1 MKKIVS
7 ALLFCALLLSL
18 AACSQKSPTAQETEP
33 ESSAARTVTDSFG
46 REVTIPAEVKAIVC
60 TGSGALRMVTY
71 LQCTDRL
78 VGVEDCDK
86 EYADSTLRDYAYVYH
101 DTFDALPSIG
111 KGGGTANTAYVE
123 ELIRL
128 QPDVILSGYTQEA
141 LEDLAQSTGIPCVSI
156 RAKSINF
163 IDDSFYT
170 AMRVAAEVLGVQE
183 RCEEVL
189 QYIDGCKADL
199 DARTADIPDEG
210 KPAVYAGA
218 VTFSGAHGF
227 TGTYSNFGP
236 LMAIHANNVAD
247 EMGETGYFDARVT
260 GLNAGSTAESG
271 YYAASAVGSETLHYV
286 IVVLGAAE
294 VDGKNLAYTYTSQL
308 AGYAL
313 SRFGYIEVI
322 KDSGAVC
329 ELPVTLSS
337 TADYVALV
345 PASTL
350 TLYLPLATD
359 VDTELVKTVRL
370 DRESLEAPVEAGQVV
385 GVYSVSRDGE
395 LLGSVELVTKN
406 ALPRSEFLVVLQ
418 AIEDFTTG
426 VFFLSTCAAAVVLTL
441 AYFLIRALLRRRAG
455 RRSAPRHFRSR

>member
-1 MKKIVS
+1 MPATNKASARIIYNRNALVS
-7 ALLFCALLLSL
+7 
-18 AACSQKSPTAQETEP
+18 
-33 ESSAARTVTDSFG
+33 R
-46 REVTIPAEVKAIVC
+46 
-60 TGSGALRMVTY
+60 
-71 LQCTDRL
+71 
-78 VGVEDCDK
+78 
-86 EYADSTLRDYAYVYH
+86 
-101 DTFDALPSIG
+101 
-111 KGGGTANTAYVE
+111 
-123 ELIRL
+123 
-128 QPDVILSGYTQEA
+128 
-141 LEDLAQSTGIPCVSI
+141 VS
-156 RAKSINF
+156 
-163 IDDSFYT
+163 
-170 AMRVAAEVLGVQE
+170 
-183 RCEEVL
+183 
-189 QYIDGCKADL
+189 
-199 DARTADIPDEG
+199 
-210 KPAVYAGA
+210 
-218 VTFSGAHGF
+218 
-227 TGTYSNFGP
+227 
-236 LMAIHANNVAD
+236 
-247 EMGETGYFDARVT
+247 ETGYFDARVT

-441 AYFLIRALLRRRAG
+441 VYFLIRALWRRRAG
-455 RRSAPRHFRSR
+455 RRSAPRRYRSR

>member
-1 MKKIVS
+1 MDMTVYKN
-7 ALLFCALLLSL
+7 
-18 AACSQKSPTAQETEP
+18 PT
-33 ESSAARTVTDSFG
+33 G
-46 REVTIPAEVKAIVC
+46 MNAE
-60 TGSGALRMVTY
+60 
-71 LQCTDRL
+71 
-78 VGVEDCDK
+78 
-86 EYADSTLRDYAYVYH
+86 
-101 DTFDALPSIG
+101 
-111 KGGGTANTAYVE
+111 
-123 ELIRL
+123 
-128 QPDVILSGYTQEA
+128 
-141 LEDLAQSTGIPCVSI
+141 
-156 RAKSINF
+156 
-163 IDDSFYT
+163 
-170 AMRVAAEVLGVQE
+170 
-183 RCEEVL
+183 
-189 QYIDGCKADL
+189 
-199 DARTADIPDEG
+199 
-210 KPAVYAGA
+210 GA
-218 VTFSGAHGF
+218 VTTARDAVRIAEAFNAIPALTALSGAVQ
-227 TGTYSNFGP
+227 Y
-236 LMAIHANNVAD
+236 
-247 EMGETGYFDARVT
+247 EMPATNKASARIIYNRNALVSRVSETGYFDARVT

-271 YYAASAVGSETLHYV
+271 YYAASAVGSETLHYI

-441 AYFLIRALLRRRAG
+441 AYFLIRALWRRRAG

>member
-1 MKKIVS
+1 MKKRILR
-7 ALLFCALLLSL
+7 AAALLLSL
-18 AACSQKSPTAQETEP
+18 VCFVLPAA
-33 ESSAARTVTDSFG
+33 AAGEAV
-46 REVTIPAEVKAIVC
+46 
-60 TGSGALRMVTY
+60 ALRSIA
-71 LQCTDRL
+71 
-78 VGVEDCDK
+78 ED
-86 EYADSTLRDYAYVYH
+86 SVP
-101 DTFDALPSIG
+101 DA
-111 KGGGTANTAYVE
+111 
-123 ELIRL
+123 
-128 QPDVILSGYTQEA
+128 
-141 LEDLAQSTGIPCVSI
+141 TGIGAAAVWNIENETFVYEHNADAALAPASL
-156 RAKSINF
+156 AKLM
-163 IDDSFYT
+163 T
-170 AMRVAAEVLGVQE
+170 AVCAYEVLGGRMDETLTVEYSMIAAANGNQVGYYVGE
-183 RCEEVL
+183 TVTIRDLFGGLLTRGANDCAYL
-189 QYIDGCKADL
+189 LAYAADGGTDAFVARMNEKAAALGMDM
-199 DARTADIPDEG
+199 T
-210 KPAVYAGA
+210 VYKNPTGMNAEGA
-218 VTFSGAHGF
+218 VTTARDAARIAAAFYAIPALTALSGAVQ
-227 TGTYSNFGP
+227 Y
-236 LMAIHANNVAD
+236 
-247 EMGETGYFDARVT
+247 EMPATNKASARIIYNRNALVSRVSETGYFDARVT

-271 YYAASAVGSETLHYV
+271 YYAASAVGSETLHYI
-286 IVVLGAAE
+286 IVVLGASE

-441 AYFLIRALLRRRAG
+441 VYFLIRALLRRRAG
-455 RRSAPRHFRSR
+455 RRSAPRRYRSR

>member
-1 MKKIVS
+1 MKKRILR
-7 ALLFCALLLSL
+7 AAALLLSL
-18 AACSQKSPTAQETEP
+18 VCFVLPAA
-33 ESSAARTVTDSFG
+33 AAGEAV
-46 REVTIPAEVKAIVC
+46 
-60 TGSGALRMVTY
+60 ALRSIA
-71 LQCTDRL
+71 
-78 VGVEDCDK
+78 ED
-86 EYADSTLRDYAYVYH
+86 SVP
-101 DTFDALPSIG
+101 DA
-111 KGGGTANTAYVE
+111 
-123 ELIRL
+123 
-128 QPDVILSGYTQEA
+128 
-141 LEDLAQSTGIPCVSI
+141 TGIGAAAVWNIENETFVYEHNADAALAPASL
-156 RAKSINF
+156 AKLM
-163 IDDSFYT
+163 T
-170 AMRVAAEVLGVQE
+170 AVCAYEVLGGRMDETLTVEYSMIAAANGNQVGYYVGE
-183 RCEEVL
+183 TVTIRDLFGGLLTRGANDCAYL
-189 QYIDGCKADL
+189 LAYAADGGTDAFVARMNEKAAALGMDM
-199 DARTADIPDEG
+199 T
-210 KPAVYAGA
+210 VYKNPTGMNAEGA
-218 VTFSGAHGF
+218 VTTARDAARIAAAFYAIPALTALSGAVQ
-227 TGTYSNFGP
+227 Y
-236 LMAIHANNVAD
+236 
-247 EMGETGYFDARVT
+247 EMPATNKASARIIYNRNALVSRVSETGYFDARVT

-350 TLYLPLATD
+350 TLYLPLPTD

-441 AYFLIRALLRRRAG
+441 VYFLIRALWRRRAG
-455 RRSAPRHFRSR
+455 RRSAPRRYRSR

>member
-1 MKKIVS
+1 MKKRILR
-7 ALLFCALLLSL
+7 AAALLLSL
-18 AACSQKSPTAQETEP
+18 ACLVLP
-33 ESSAARTVTDSFG
+33 AAAAGEAV
-46 REVTIPAEVKAIVC
+46 
-60 TGSGALRMVTY
+60 ALR
-71 LQCTDRL
+71 
-78 VGVEDCDK
+78 GIAED
-86 EYADSTLRDYAYVYH
+86 SVP
-101 DTFDALPSIG
+101 DA
-111 KGGGTANTAYVE
+111 
-123 ELIRL
+123 
-128 QPDVILSGYTQEA
+128 
-141 LEDLAQSTGIPCVSI
+141 TGIGAAAVWNIENETFVYEHNADAALAPASLV
-156 RAKSINF
+156 KLM
-163 IDDSFYT
+163 T
-170 AMRVAAEVLGVQE
+170 AVCAYEVLGDRMDETLTVEYSMIAAASGNQVGYYVGE
-183 RCEEVL
+183 TVTVRDLFGGLLTRGANDCAYL
-189 QYIDGCKADL
+189 LAYAADGGADAFVARMNEKAAAL
-199 DARTADIPDEG
+199 GMDAT
-210 KPAVYAGA
+210 VYKNPTGMNAEGA
-218 VTFSGAHGF
+218 VTTARDAVRIAEAFNAIPALTALSGAVQ
-227 TGTYSNFGP
+227 Y
-236 LMAIHANNVAD
+236 
-247 EMGETGYFDARVT
+247 EMPATNKASARIIYNRNALVSRVSETGYFDARVT

-441 AYFLIRALLRRRAG
+441 VYFLIRALWRRRAG
-455 RRSAPRHFRSR
+455 RHSAPRRYRSR

>member
-1 MKKIVS
+1 MKKRILR
-7 ALLFCALLLSL
+7 AAALLLSL
-18 AACSQKSPTAQETEP
+18 ACFVLP
-33 ESSAARTVTDSFG
+33 AAAAGEAV
-46 REVTIPAEVKAIVC
+46 
-60 TGSGALRMVTY
+60 ALR
-71 LQCTDRL
+71 
-78 VGVEDCDK
+78 GIAEDSVPDANGIGAAAVWNIENETFVYEHNVDAPLAPASLTKLMTAVC
-86 EYADSTLRDYAYVYH
+86 AY
-101 DTFDALPSIG
+101 
-111 KGGGTANTAYVE
+111 
-123 ELIRL
+123 
-128 QPDVILSGYTQEA
+128 
-141 LEDLAQSTGIPCVSI
+141 
-156 RAKSINF
+156 
-163 IDDSFYT
+163 
-170 AMRVAAEVLGVQE
+170 EVLGGRMDETLTVEYSMIAAASGNQVGYYVGE
-183 RCEEVL
+183 TVTVRDLFGGLLTRGANDCAYL
-189 QYIDGCKADL
+189 LAYAADGGTDAFVARMNEKAAALGMDM
-199 DARTADIPDEG
+199 T
-210 KPAVYAGA
+210 VYKNPTGMNAEGA
-218 VTFSGAHGF
+218 VTTARDAVRIAEAFNAIPALTALSGAVQ
-227 TGTYSNFGP
+227 Y
-236 LMAIHANNVAD
+236 
-247 EMGETGYFDARVT
+247 EMPATNKASARIIYNRNALVSRVSETGYFDARVT

-271 YYAASAVGSETLHYV
+271 YYAASAVGSETLHYI

-294 VDGKNLAYTYTSQL
+294 AEGKNLAYTYTSRL

-441 AYFLIRALLRRRAG
+441 VYFLIRALWRRRAG
-455 RRSAPRHFRSR
+455 RRSAPRRYRSR

>member
-1 MKKIVS
+1 MKKRILR
-7 ALLFCALLLSL
+7 AAALLLSL
-18 AACSQKSPTAQETEP
+18 VCFVLPAA
-33 ESSAARTVTDSFG
+33 AAGEAV
-46 REVTIPAEVKAIVC
+46 
-60 TGSGALRMVTY
+60 ALRSIA
-71 LQCTDRL
+71 
-78 VGVEDCDK
+78 ED
-86 EYADSTLRDYAYVYH
+86 SVP
-101 DTFDALPSIG
+101 DA
-111 KGGGTANTAYVE
+111 
-123 ELIRL
+123 
-128 QPDVILSGYTQEA
+128 
-141 LEDLAQSTGIPCVSI
+141 TGIGAAAVWNIENETFVYEHNADAALAPASL
-156 RAKSINF
+156 AKLM
-163 IDDSFYT
+163 T
-170 AMRVAAEVLGVQE
+170 AVCAYEVLGGRMDETLTVEYSMIAAANGNQVGYYVGE
-183 RCEEVL
+183 TVTIRDLFGGLLTRGANDCAYL
-189 QYIDGCKADL
+189 LAYAADGGTDAFVARMNEKAAALGMDM
-199 DARTADIPDEG
+199 T
-210 KPAVYAGA
+210 VYKNPTGMNAEGA
-218 VTFSGAHGF
+218 VTTARDAARIAAAFYAIPALTALSGAVQ
-227 TGTYSNFGP
+227 Y
-236 LMAIHANNVAD
+236 
-247 EMGETGYFDARVT
+247 EMPATNKASARIIYNRNALVSRVSETGYFDARVT

-271 YYAASAVGSETLHYV
+271 YYAASAVGSETLHYI
-286 IVVLGAAE
+286 IVVLGASE

-441 AYFLIRALLRRRAG
+441 VYFLIRALWRRRAG
-455 RRSAPRHFRSR
+455 RRSAPRRYRSR